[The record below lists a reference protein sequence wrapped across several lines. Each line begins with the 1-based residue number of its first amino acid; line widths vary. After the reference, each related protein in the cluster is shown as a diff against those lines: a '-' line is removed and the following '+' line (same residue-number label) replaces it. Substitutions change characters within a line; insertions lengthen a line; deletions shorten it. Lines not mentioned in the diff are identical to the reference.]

1 MGGMKNM
8 LAKDIGI
15 DLGTANVLIFIK
27 GRGIVLNE
35 PSIVVV
41 DTETKRVIAVGEEAK
56 EMLGRTPGK
65 VKAIKPMK
73 DGVIADFEL
82 TEIMLNEF
90 IKKAKARKV
99 ITKPRILICCPTNI
113 TPVEKNAIKEAAER
127 TGARKVY
134 IEEEPKVAAIGA
146 GMDISKPSANM
157 VLDIGGGTTDIAIL
171 SMNGIVSSESIK
183 IAGNQLDQD
192 IIKYIRDKYKLLIGE
207 QTAEDIKINFANVYK
222 PKKSEK
228 IEIKGRDLIT
238 GLPKALEI
246 SQEETKEALD
256 DSINRIIKSCKN
268 VLEQTPP
275 ELSADIVEKG
285 VILTGGGSLLTGLL
299 ERLEEEL
306 TIPVLIAETPLTCV
320 AEGCGIL
327 LENRKQLEQD
337 Q

>member
-1 MGGMKNM
+1 M

-82 TEIMLNEF
+82 TEIMLNKF

-327 LENRKQLEQD
+327 LDNRKQLEQD

>member
-1 MGGMKNM
+1 M
-8 LAKDIGI
+8 LAKDMGI
-15 DLGTANVLIFIK
+15 DLGTANVLIYVK

-35 PSIVVV
+35 PSIVVI
-41 DTETKRVIAVGEEAK
+41 DTETKKVIAVGTEAN

-82 TEIMLNEF
+82 TEIMLNAF
-90 IKKAKARKV
+90 IKKAKVRNV
-99 ITKPRILICCPTNI
+99 ITRPRILICCPTNI

-146 GMDISKPSANM
+146 GMDISKPTANM

-171 SMNGIVSSESIK
+171 SLNGIVSSSSVK
-183 IAGNQLDQD
+183 IAGNALDQD
-192 IIKYIRDKYKLLIGE
+192 IIKYIREKYKLLIGE
-207 QTAEDIKINFANVYK
+207 KTAEDIKINFANIYK
-222 PKKSEK
+222 PSKKEK
-228 IEIKGRDLIT
+228 LEIRGRDLIT
-238 GLPKALEI
+238 GLPHAIEI
-246 SQEETKEALD
+246 TQEETKEAMME
-256 DSINRIIKSCKN
+256 SINKIIKEIKN

-285 VILTGGGSLLTGLL
+285 VILTGGGALLKGLV
-299 ERLEEEL
+299 EILEEEL

-320 AEGCGIL
+320 VEGTGVL
-327 LENRKQLEQD
+327 LDNIKQLEED